1 MTESNENPTPVT
13 PKIVVRPDG
22 SLKVFGNIP
31 LVHKTQVVSEYG
43 EPLTWKKDKVYET
56 KEVYSLCRCGKS
68 SNMPFCDSTH
78 FEIDFDGTETAETN
92 TFEERM
98 EIDEKAQGMV
108 VKKDNYLCME
118 SGFCGNRL
126 TNIDQMT
133 AETAEPAKRAEIMAM
148 IERCPA
154 GVYTYAMSRNEPDIE
169 PDLPMQIAITTEIT
183 ADGPINGPIWVTGN
197 IPIERSDG
205 KPFETR
211 NRVTLCSCGQSQKK
225 PLCDGAHREL
235 EQAELRKKKAQGK

>member
-1 MTESNENPTPVT
+1 
-13 PKIVVRPDG
+13 
-22 SLKVFGNIP
+22 L
-31 LVHKTQVVSEYG
+31 
-43 EPLTWKKDKVYET
+43 
-56 KEVYSLCRCGKS
+56 
-68 SNMPFCDSTH
+68 PFCDSTH
-78 FEIDFDGTETAETN
+78 NDIEFDGTETAETS

-98 EIDEKAQGMV
+98 VIDEKAQGMV
-108 VKKDNYLCME
+108 VKKDDYLCME
-118 SGFCGNRL
+118 SGFCGNRF

-154 GVYTYAMSRNEPDIE
+154 GVYTYAMSKNEPDIE

-211 NRVTLCSCGQSQKK
+211 NRVTLCGCGHSCKK

>member
-1 MTESNENPTPVT
+1 MTDSNPNTPDNT
-13 PKIVVRPDG
+13 PRIVVRPDG
-22 SLKVFGNIP
+22 SLKVYGHIP

-56 KEVYSLCRCGKS
+56 RDVYSLCRCGKS
-68 SNMPFCDSTH
+68 ANMPFCDSTH
-78 FEIDFDGTETAETN
+78 NEIDFDGTETAATN

-118 SGFCGNRL
+118 SGFCGNRF

-133 AETAEPAKRAEIMAM
+133 SETAEPAKRAEIMAM

-154 GVYTYAMSRNEPDIE
+154 GVYTYAMSKGEPDIE
-169 PDLPMQIAITTEIT
+169 PDLPMQIAFTTEIT
-183 ADGPINGPIWVTGN
+183 EDGPILGAYWVTGN
-197 IPIERSDG
+197 ILIIRSDG
-205 KPFETR
+205 QPFETR
-211 NRVTLCSCGQSQKK
+211 NRVTLCSCGRSSKK
-225 PLCDGAHREL
+225 PLCDGAHRAA
-235 EQAELRKKKAQGK
+235 EQEALRKAKAAK